1 MTRFSEM
8 ETFVLVA
15 ETGSFTDAAK
25 ELQLT
30 PSAVSKMITRL
41 EDRLGVRLLQRTT
54 RRVRMTVE
62 GRTYYDQARGI
73 LAELDAVEAS
83 VGGAEAEP
91 RGPLR
96 VTLAH
101 GFGMQQ
107 IVPLLPEFLAR
118 HPKVDIQ
125 LAFADHVVD
134 LIAEGHDIGIRTGP
148 LHDEALMAR
157 RLGSHR
163 RIVCAA
169 PAYLERH
176 GMPAKPAELAG
187 HNCLLFD
194 GPAGLNTWPFR
205 MADGRIER
213 IGVRGNFQ
221 SNNGDAILRLLL
233 NGVGL
238 CYAADFAVGR
248 MLRDGRL
255 VPVLTDYTADVSW
268 PIHAVYPAR
277 KHLAAKVRVFVDYL
291 VEKFTPRAPWE
302 M

>member
-54 RRVRMTVE
+54 RQVNMTAE

-91 RGPLR
+91 RGLLR

-118 HPKVDIQ
+118 HPKVDVH
-125 LAFADHVVD
+125 LGFADHVVD
-134 LIAEGHDIGIRTGP
+134 LIAEGHDIGIRIGP
-148 LHDEALMAR
+148 LHDETLMAR

-169 PAYLERH
+169 PTYLQRH
-176 GMPAKPAELAG
+176 GAPKTPAELPH

-194 GPAGLNTWPFR
+194 GPAGLNIWPFR
-205 MADGRIER
+205 MPDGRSER
-213 IGVRGNFQ
+213 VAVRGNFQ
-221 SNNGDAILRLLL
+221 SNNGEAILDLLL
-233 NGVGL
+233 DGIGL

-255 VPVLTDYTADVSW
+255 APVLTDFAADVGW

-291 VEKFTPRAPWE
+291 VEKFTPRPPWE
-302 M
+302 L

>member
-25 ELQLT
+25 ELHLT
-30 PSAVSKMITRL
+30 PSAVSKLISRL

-54 RRVRMTVE
+54 RQVRMTVE

-91 RGPLR
+91 RGLLR

-101 GFGMQQ
+101 GFGMTQ

-118 HPKVDIQ
+118 HPKVEVQ
-125 LAFADHVVD
+125 LDFADHVVD

-148 LHDEALMAR
+148 LHDETLMAR
-157 RLGSHR
+157 KLGSHR
-163 RIVCAA
+163 RIICAA
-169 PAYLERH
+169 PAYLQRH
-176 GMPAKPAELAG
+176 GMPQTPADLAH

-194 GPAGLNTWPFR
+194 GPAGLNNWPFR
-205 MADGRIER
+205 LPDGRIER
-213 IGVRGNFQ
+213 VAVHGNFRT
-221 SNNGDAILRLLL
+221 NNGDAIFRLLME
-233 NGVGL
+233 GVGL
-238 CYAADFAVGR
+238 CYAADFGVTR
-248 MLRDGRL
+248 QLRAGSL
-255 VPVLTDYTADVSW
+255 VPVLTAHAADVSW
-268 PIHAVYPAR
+268 AIHAVYPAR

-291 VEKFTPRAPWE
+291 AEKFSPRPPWE